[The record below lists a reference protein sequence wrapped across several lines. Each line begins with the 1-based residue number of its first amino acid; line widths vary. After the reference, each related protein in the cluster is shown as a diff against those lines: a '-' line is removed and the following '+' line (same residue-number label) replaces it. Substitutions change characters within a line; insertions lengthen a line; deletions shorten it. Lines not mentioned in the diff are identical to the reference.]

1 MRSQDTGKEEAFRFD
16 YGHISEL
23 RSILKSKE
31 PFVALTAT
39 ATEAVRKT
47 IIKDLSMRNCVE
59 LITLPDKPNT
69 KFSVFDINKDDLY
82 ETFSWLITELK
93 MQQQNTQKVVIYMYC
108 RKRAPVK
115 ELYKLFTDTLGPN
128 AYVCPNGDEPK
139 NDRARIF
146 AMYHR
151 NTHCLVK
158 EVMERKICKTNGSIQ
173 VVFAQLLL
181 EMELMLKV
189 QTLFFI

>member
-1 MRSQDTGKEEAFRFD
+1 
-16 YGHISEL
+16 
-23 RSILKSKE
+23 
-31 PFVALTAT
+31 
-39 ATEAVRKT
+39 
-47 IIKDLSMRNCVE
+47 
-59 LITLPDKPNT
+59 
-69 KFSVFDINKDDLY
+69 
-82 ETFSWLITELK
+82 
-93 MQQQNTQKVVIYMYC
+93 MYC

-139 NDRARIF
+139 DDRTQLF

-151 NTHCLVK
+151 NTHRLVK
-158 EVMERKICKTNGSIQ
+158 EVMERKICKTDGSIQ
-173 VVFAQLLL
+173 VVFAHLQL